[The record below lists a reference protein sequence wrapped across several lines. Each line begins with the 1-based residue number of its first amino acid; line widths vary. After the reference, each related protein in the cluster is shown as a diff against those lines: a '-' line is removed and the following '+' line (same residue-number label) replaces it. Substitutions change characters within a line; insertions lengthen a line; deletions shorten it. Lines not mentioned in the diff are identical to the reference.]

1 MAKGKII
8 QQYRTMS
15 PEDQLTFNRWLKANA
30 VAGVI
35 VLAGLVAMAMMGAN
49 SERPRDPILAAGKNV
64 PELVASDRVRN

>member
-30 VAGVI
+30 VVGLV
-35 VLAGLVAMAMMGAN
+35 VLAALVAMAVVGAN
-49 SERPRDPILAAGKNV
+49 SERPRDPMLAAGKNV
-64 PELVASDRVRN
+64 PELVATDRVRN